1 MTESVEQFLHGR
13 RGGDGLHVRRRTRP
27 DLEGAVAKLGSIGR
41 IVGATLRD
49 TANPTMLK
57 AGYKANVIPA
67 TAEAV
72 IDCRVLPGRLEA
84 FRAGGRRDHRAR
96 RHPRMDHRTA
106 AV

>member
-1 MTESVEQFLHGR
+1 MARSPSSV
-13 RGGDGLHVRRRTRP
+13 P
-27 DLEGAVAKLGSIGR
+27 IAR

-72 IDCRVLPGRLEA
+72 VDCRVLP
-84 FRAGGRRDHRAR
+84 AGGTPSSAR
-96 RHPRMDHRTA
+96 STS
-106 AV
+106 